1 MTTPDPNTVDYGSIE
16 LVECVVCGTVGL
28 PERIHSTACPHAG
41 E

>member
-1 MTTPDPNTVDYGSIE
+1 MTTPDANTVERAGVS

-41 E
+41 K